1 MRLHHWIF
9 ALMAVGIV
17 IGLLVGG
24 GIGQYDRNE
33 DGTVTREEFGGEASV
48 FAAADEDGDGVVHVE
63 GRATLLQWL
72 DLVGKTIFIGLLKMI
87 IAPLIL
93 MSIVAGITS
102 IPSPSDAGRI
112 GIRTLLYYMATTTI
126 AVGLGLLFVLTIRP
140 GHRGKAEQVRQDRAV
155 VLAQRG
161 LEYEAETGQ
170 SATVENEDYRRWLL
184 AQEGEAV
191 NESPLAGKYRRVT
204 KKRERSTFD
213 LFVDDIVKPLV
224 TNPFRSLAEGNSL
237 GIIFFALLIGLA
249 LVVVGEPGR
258 PMVEFFQAGNAA
270 IMRITHWL
278 MLIAPVAIM
287 CLIAAIVIRNGPA
300 VFETLG
306 WYCGTVIAAIGAH
319 VCVLLV
325 ICAVVGRLSPITFLR
340 GMRDAWAVAFTTRSS
355 AATLPVTIRC
365 VTQKLGVSKRV
376 ANFTLPV
383 GATVNMDGTALY
395 EGVAIIFLLQLYGG
409 MDDVAITLTA
419 GVTLVIFITAVLASV
434 GAAAVPD
441 AGLVTMVLVATA
453 VHLPVYYLPFIFA
466 VDAFLDMFRTSTN
479 VMGDAIGAVVVGRM
493 EGDGSPPP
501 STA

>member
-17 IGLLVGG
+17 IGLVFGG
-24 GIGQYDRNE
+24 GVGQYDRND
-33 DGTVTREEFGGEASV
+33 DGVVTRSEFAGDAAA
-48 FAAADEDGDGVVHVE
+48 FDAADEDGDGVVHVE
-63 GRATLLQWL
+63 GRATLLLWL
-72 DLVGKTIFIGLLKMI
+72 DFIGQTLFIGLLKMI

-102 IPSPSDAGRI
+102 IPSPADAGRI
-112 GIRTLLYYMATTTI
+112 GGRTLLYYMATTTI
-126 AVGLGLLFVLTIRP
+126 AVGIGLLFVLTIQP
-140 GHRGKAEQVRQDRAV
+140 GKQGKAEQVRRDRAV
-155 VLAQRG
+155 VLTQRG
-161 LEYEAETGQ
+161 LAYQAETGQ
-170 SATVENEDYRRWLL
+170 PATMQNPDYRNWLL
-184 AQEGEAV
+184 AQEGQAQE
-191 NESPLAGKYRRVT
+191 ESKFGGRFRRVT

-213 LFVDDIVKPLV
+213 LFVDDIVKPLIS
-224 TNPFRSLAEGNSL
+224 NPFRSLAEGNSL

-258 PMVEFFQAGNAA
+258 PMVAFFQAGNAA

-278 MLIAPVAIM
+278 MLISPVAIM
-287 CLIAAIVIRNGPA
+287 CLIAAIVMRHGPS

-319 VCVLLV
+319 VCVLLA
-325 ICAVVGRLSPITFLR
+325 ICAFVGRLSPITFLR

-365 VTQKLGVSKRV
+365 VTEKLGVSKRV

-395 EGVAIIFLLQLYGG
+395 EGIAIIFLIQLYGD
-409 MDDVAITLTA
+409 MADVGITLTA
-419 GVTLVIFITAVLASV
+419 GVTIVIFITAVLASV

-479 VMGDAIGAVVVGRM
+479 VMGDAVGAIVVGRL
-493 EGDGSPPP
+493 EGDGSPLP
-501 STA
+501 AD